1 MSCVCVCY
9 LYFNWKTLT
18 CYVVTLQQQQ
28 QQKNSSY
35 ARKIL
40 EKKKIFRNVKH
51 DDIKLGQM
59 QFGACVLSYQHYC
72 VIYVLL
78 LLL

>member
-1 MSCVCVCY
+1 M
-9 LYFNWKTLT
+9 LLLGTT
-18 CYVVTLQQQQ
+18 T
-28 QQKNSSY
+28 KNNLY

-40 EKKKIFRNVKH
+40 EKKEYFRNVKH

-72 VIYVLL
+72 VIFLLYVRRVRREWIFMFKLSYIFVYGYI
-78 LLL
+78 